1 MKEEI
6 NYNVQ
11 SFFEDRLSSILFAQ
25 SVAGCRNVKPI
36 RRLKALH
43 NDIAAVI
50 QGEKPVASWKLT
62 KTKKL

>member
-1 MKEEI
+1 MKEKPNCNI
-6 NYNVQ
+6 Q

-25 SVAGCRNVKPI
+25 SVAGSRNVKPL
-36 RRLKALH
+36 RRLEALH

-50 QGEKPVASWKLT
+50 QGEKPEASWKLT